1 MSNVYRKSD
10 RVSTI
15 HETPRKRVWDNFRVI
30 GEVQK
35 NERLKLVIGAG
46 CRDGYRCI
54 AIREFYWRKADE
66 TWVPGRDGI
75 VIPLKAP
82 LKGHYDADG
91 KVKTVTPAVEA
102 LTVIA
107 KAYTVADTMPLAD
120 PENEVWM

>member
-1 MSNVYRKSD
+1 MAGYYDKSD
-10 RVSTI
+10 RVSLI
-15 HETPRKRVWDNFRVI
+15 RETPRRRVWDNYQVI

-54 AIREFYWRKADE
+54 VIREFYWRKADA

-75 VIPLKAP
+75 VIPLMAP
-82 LKGHYDADG
+82 LKGQYDEQG
-91 KVKTVTPAVEA
+91 KVKTITPAVEA

-107 KAYTVADTMPLAD
+107 KAYTVADSMPLAD